1 MPAMNTRLDPSS
13 SQRGLV
19 LVLALIV
26 LAAMS
31 LAAVGLMRGV
41 LGSNRVAGNLAYQ
54 QAAVQAADVGV
65 ETAIAWLEQ
74 RTQELEQRNAAP
86 APMTLANKLYGN
98 IAKGTG
104 EPYSYVATRADPAA
118 NQSWE
123 GFWQTLVTA
132 NVVNDLP
139 VDASGNTVSFVIHRL
154 CANAGEPTLSRCEA
168 APVLPSAIQTSS
180 KSSSL
185 KLKEP
190 SQVYYRITVRVQG
203 PRNATSF
210 IQTMVAI

>member
-1 MPAMNTRLDPSS
+1 MPPLNARPLRQAG
-13 SQRGLV
+13 QRGLV
-19 LVLALIV
+19 LVLALVV

-41 LGSNRVAGNLAYQ
+41 FGSNRVAGNLAYQ

-74 RTQELEQRNAAP
+74 RTRELEQPNPNVA
-86 APMTLANKLYGN
+86 TLSLANKLYSN
-98 IAKGTG
+98 IVRGTG
-104 EPYSYVATRADPAA
+104 EPYAYVATRADPPA
-118 NQSWE
+118 NQTWDA
-123 GFWQTLVTA
+123 FWQTLTTA
-132 NVVNDLP
+132 NVVNNLP
-139 VDASGNTVSFVIHRL
+139 VDAAGNQVSFVIHRL
-154 CANAGEPTLSRCEA
+154 CANAGEPSVSRCEA
-168 APVLPSAIQTSS
+168 APVLPAAIQTSS

-185 KLKEP
+185 KLKEA
-190 SQVYYRITVRVQG
+190 SQVYYRITVRVLG

>member
-1 MPAMNTRLDPSS
+1 MLTARPNLHAR
-13 SQRGLV
+13 QRGLV

-31 LAAVGLMRGV
+31 LAAIGLMRGV

-54 QAAVQAADVGV
+54 QAAVQAADVGL

-74 RTQELEQRNAAP
+74 RTQELEQRNPAP
-86 APMTLANKLYGN
+86 APMTLANKLFTN
-98 IAKGTG
+98 IAKSAS
-104 EPYSYVATRADPAA
+104 EPYAYVATRADPAA
-118 NQSWE
+118 NQTWDA
-123 GFWQTLVTA
+123 FWQTLVTA
-132 NVVNDLP
+132 NVVNSLP
-139 VDASGNTVSFVIHRL
+139 ADAAGNQVSFVIHRL
-154 CANAGEPTLSRCEA
+154 CANAGEPSISRCES
-168 APVLPSAIQTSS
+168 APVLPAAIQTSS
-180 KSSSL
+180 RSSSI
-185 KLKEP
+185 KLKEA